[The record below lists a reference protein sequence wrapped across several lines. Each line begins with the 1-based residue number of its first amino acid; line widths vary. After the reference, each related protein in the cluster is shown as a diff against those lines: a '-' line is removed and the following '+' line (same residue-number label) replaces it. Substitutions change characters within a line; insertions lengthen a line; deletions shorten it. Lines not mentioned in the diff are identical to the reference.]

1 MNHNSD
7 TKGQFGRC
15 ALLAT
20 VLLFVCPSTVHAH
33 LVSTGFGPFY
43 DGIIHLAMSP
53 DDLLGVL
60 AIALLSGLLG
70 ARHGR
75 AVLFILPSA
84 WMIGGFFGLRIGGE
98 VSLPVVNT
106 LSFLAVGLLVSV
118 DRKLPLWLVA
128 GIALVLGLVHGV
140 FNGSAMMQSGGGLL
154 SLVGIT
160 TAVFVLVAIVA
171 AFVVSLR
178 AAWTRVAVRVA
189 GSWITA
195 SGILMLGWAFRG

>member
-1 MNHNSD
+1 MNCNTD

-15 ALLAT
+15 TLLAT
-20 VLLFVCPSTVHAH
+20 VLLFVCPATAYAH

-43 DGIIHLAMSP
+43 DGIIHLALSP
-53 DDLLGVL
+53 DDLLAVI

-70 ARHGR
+70 ARNGR

-84 WMIGGFFGLRIGGE
+84 WLIGGFFGLKIGGE
-98 VSLPVVNT
+98 VFFPIVNT
-106 LSFLAVGLLVSV
+106 LSFLMVGVLVSA

-128 GIALVLGLVHGV
+128 GIALVLGLLHGV
-140 FNGSAMMQSGGGLL
+140 FNGSAMVQAGGGLL

-178 AAWTRVAVRVA
+178 AVWTRVAVRVA

-195 SGILMLGWAFRG
+195 IGFLMLGWEFRR

>member
-75 AVLFILPSA
+75 AVLFILPAA
-84 WMIGGFFGLRIGGE
+84 WLIGGLFGLNIGRE
-98 VSLPVVNT
+98 VSLPVWIIDTCVVI
-106 LSFLAVGLLVSV
+106 LSVGSYFPKSVS
-118 DRKLPLWLVA
+118 
-128 GIALVLGLVHGV
+128 
-140 FNGSAMMQSGGGLL
+140 GS
-154 SLVGIT
+154 
-160 TAVFVLVAIVA
+160 
-171 AFVVSLR
+171 
-178 AAWTRVAVRVA
+178 
-189 GSWITA
+189 
-195 SGILMLGWAFRG
+195 

>member
-1 MNHNSD
+1 MNRSTD

-15 ALLAT
+15 TLLAT
-20 VLLFVCPSTVHAH
+20 VLLFVWPATVHAH

-43 DGIIHLAMSP
+43 DGITHLALSP

-60 AIALLSGLLG
+60 VIALLSGLLG
-70 ARHGR
+70 AQHGR

-84 WMIGGFFGLRIGGE
+84 WLIGGFLGLKIGGE

-106 LSFLAVGLLVSV
+106 LSFLVVGILVV
-118 DRKLPLWLVA
+118 ADRKLPLGLVG
-128 GIALVLGLVHGV
+128 GIALLLGLLHGAL
-140 FNGSAMMQSGGGLL
+140 NGSAMVQAGGGFL
-154 SLVGIT
+154 SLVGIVT
-160 TAVFVLVAIVA
+160 GVFVLVAIVA

-195 SGILMLGWAFRG
+195 IGLLMLGWAFRR

>member
-75 AVLFILPSA
+75 AVLFILPAA
-84 WMIGGFFGLRIGGE
+84 WLIGGLFGLNIGRE

-140 FNGSAMMQSGGGLL
+140 FNGSAMVQAGGGLL